1 VPYGVLLAAIAGL
14 LEFIPMMGPLT
25 ASVLILLVAGVASS
39 HVLAVVIF
47 LPVYRIFQDYILS
60 PHLMEQGVELHP
72 LLVLFGVFAGAEIA
86 GIPGTFLSVPTLAMG
101 RILYLR
107 IRKMRLAARLA

>member
-1 VPYGVLLAAIAGL
+1 LLAAIAGF
-14 LEFIPMMGPLT
+14 LEFIPMLGPLT
-25 ASVLILLVAGVASS
+25 ASVVILLVAFVAGS
-39 HVLAVVIF
+39 HVLALLIF
-47 LPVYRIFQDYILS
+47 LPVYRVFQDYILS

-86 GIPGTFLSVPTLAMG
+86 GIPGTFLSVPVIALV

-107 IRKMRLAARLA
+107 IRTARLSAHLA